1 MPSAGPSNKHRRFG
15 SEEFTEEEDQVIYRP
30 GRVSSPALETDD
42 EDAPPEAVS
51 LGAGKEEVTKRDK
64 ILRENDLRTARLRK
78 EANKAKAAELKARK
92 DVRES
97 MKVNNTPPNRT
108 KKGLK
113 AEARRK
119 GDSKGANPLNNVH
132 NEEMDSEPV
141 DRAALARMQRAMA
154 QAESEDDDED
164 DGEGSWGGVQDS
176 IQSHSQAKPL
186 QKAKTIPDRLP
197 DSVFQAAK
205 MAIAQEKEDS
215 DEDMSS
221 EPQLDSDDT
230 LDRGGPRSRKAQHPR
245 NRPKDVI
252 VGSRT
257 VRPLAT
263 TKQLGLHISLQRP
276 QAVREFRN
284 KSLNVDGQIEHKP
297 WQRVETH
304 LAVRGKRLGPA
315 KNFAQAHRLRT

>member
-1 MPSAGPSNKHRRFG
+1 MNGHKGRRCTDIVQFAPLRNHEFLRMPSAGPSNKHRRFG
-15 SEEFTEEEDQVIYRP
+15 SEEPTGEEDQVIDRP

-51 LGAGKEEVTKRDK
+51 LGAGKEQVTKRDK
-64 ILRENDLRTARLRK
+64 ILRENDLRYALMLEFCQSYPYSVSRTARLRK

-92 DVRES
+92 DARES
-97 MKVNNTPPNRT
+97 KKVNNTPPNKS
-108 KKGLK
+108 KKSLR
-113 AEARRK
+113 AEAKRK
-119 GDSKGANPLNNVH
+119 GDSNGANPLNSVP

-141 DRAALARMQRAMA
+141 DRTALARMQRAMA
-154 QAESEDDDED
+154 QADSEDED

-176 IQSHSQAKPL
+176 IQSHSQVKPL

-205 MAIAQEKEDS
+205 MAVTQEKEDS

-221 EPQLDSDDT
+221 ESQLNSDDT

-252 VGSRT
+252 VGY
-257 VRPLAT
+257 VMPNCLAFCD
-263 TKQLGLHISLQRP
+263 L
-276 QAVREFRN
+276 
-284 KSLNVDGQIEHKP
+284 D
-297 WQRVETH
+297 
-304 LAVRGKRLGPA
+304 
-315 KNFAQAHRLRT
+315 